1 MKSLEEVEN
10 EVVVLWEDL
19 AEARGFDRVVGR
31 VISILLIEG
40 VPLSQQ
46 ELAEKTGY
54 SIPTIS
60 KTLKTLTSLGSVRKT
75 KQPGKRLTL
84 YYADMHPPEMLSG
97 ALRNWVILARTIER
111 RVTLISQKLENAK
124 DENPDRAE
132 KLRKILM
139 EFTASIPKMIEIM
152 ERVIKGIR
160 SD

>member
-1 MKSLEEVEN
+1 MKRLDEAEH

-40 VPLSQQ
+40 APLSQQ

-54 SIPTIS
+54 SVPTIS

-84 YYADMHPPEMLSG
+84 YYADMRPSEMLSG
-97 ALRNWVILARTIER
+97 ALRSWVILARTIER
-111 RVTLISQKLENAK
+111 RVTLISQKLENARA
-124 DENPDRAE
+124 ENPDRAE
-132 KLRKILM
+132 KLRKIVI

-152 ERVIKGIR
+152 ERVIKDVR
-160 SD
+160 LN

>member
-1 MKSLEEVEN
+1 MKRLDEVEQ

-40 VPLSQQ
+40 VPLSQL
-46 ELAEKTGY
+46 ELAEKIGY
-54 SIPTIS
+54 SIPTVS

-75 KQPGKRLTL
+75 KQLGKRLTL
-84 YYADMHPPEMLSG
+84 YYADVRPPEMLSG
-97 ALRNWVILARTIER
+97 ALRSWIILARTIER
-111 RVTLISQKLENAK
+111 RITLIGQKLENAK
-124 DENPDRAE
+124 AENPDRAE
-132 KLRKILM
+132 KLRKIVM

-160 SD
+160 LD

>member
-1 MKSLEEVEN
+1 MQHLDEVEN

-60 KTLKTLTSLGSVRKT
+60 KTLKTLISLGSVRKT

-84 YYADMHPPEMLSG
+84 YYADMRPPEMLSG
-97 ALRNWVILARTIER
+97 ALRSWVILARTIER
-111 RVTLISQKLENAK
+111 RVTLIGQKLENAK
-124 DENPDRAE
+124 DEDPDRAE
-132 KLRKILM
+132 KLRNIVM

-160 SD
+160 LD